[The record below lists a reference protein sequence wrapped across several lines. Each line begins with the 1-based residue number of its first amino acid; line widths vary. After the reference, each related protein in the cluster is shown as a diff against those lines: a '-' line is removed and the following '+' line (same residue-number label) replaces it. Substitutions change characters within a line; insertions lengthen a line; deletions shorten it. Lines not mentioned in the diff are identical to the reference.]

1 MTLTVVPEELT
12 AAAADVTRIGTS
24 LSEAHALAAPATTSI
39 APAAADE
46 VSTAIAAVFGDVGQ
60 FWQGLAVQAAA
71 LHQQFVQGLSA
82 AGELY
87 TEAERGGA
95 GLLGLN
101 GSFSQRV
108 GVSQD
113 VISIQAG
120 PSVNVSS
127 SIPFDLLAGLTNTGI
142 PVIGPALD
150 GLAIELAAS

>member
-1 MTLTVVPEELT
+1 MTLTVIPEALT

-39 APAAADE
+39 APAAA
-46 VSTAIAAVFGDVGQ
+46 VG
-60 FWQGLAVQAAA
+60 
-71 LHQQFVQGLSA
+71 
-82 AGELY
+82 
-87 TEAERGGA
+87 
-95 GLLGLN
+95 
-101 GSFSQRV
+101 
-108 GVSQD
+108 QD

>member
-1 MTLTVVPEELT
+1 MTLTVIPEALT
-12 AAAADVTRIGTS
+12 AAAADITRIGTS

-60 FWQGLAVQAAA
+60 SWQAAA
-71 LHQQFVQGLSA
+71 AQAAVLHQQFVTGLSA

-87 TEAERGGA
+87 AEAERSGA

-101 GSFSQRV
+101 GSFSQRT

-113 VISIQAG
+113 VISIQTG
-120 PSVNVSS
+120 PSVDVSS
-127 SIPFDLLAGLTNTGI
+127 SIPFDLLAAFTNTGI
-142 PVIGPALD
+142 PIVGPALN
-150 GLAIELAAS
+150 GLVTELAAS

>member
-1 MTLTVVPEELT
+1 MTLTVIPEALT
-12 AAAADVTRIGTS
+12 TAAADVTRIGTS

-46 VSTAIAAVFGDVGQ
+46 VSTAIAAVFGNVGQ

-71 LHQQFVQGLSA
+71 FHQQFTAALSS

-87 TEAERGGA
+87 TEAERDGA

-101 GSFSQRV
+101 GSFSQRT

-113 VISIQAG
+113 VISIQTG

-127 SIPFDLLAGLTNTGI
+127 SIPFDLLAAVTNTGI

-150 GLAIELAAS
+150 GLVTGLAAS